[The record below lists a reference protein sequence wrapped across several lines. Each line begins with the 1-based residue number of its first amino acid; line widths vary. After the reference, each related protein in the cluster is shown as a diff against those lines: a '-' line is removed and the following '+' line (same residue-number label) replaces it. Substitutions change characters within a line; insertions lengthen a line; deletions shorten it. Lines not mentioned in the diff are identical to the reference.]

1 MTDQAPMRWQA
12 AEIPLLLWR
21 LPAREKVFYIL
32 RERENLPV
40 SLSLSIAC
48 RSHWHPV
55 HRPTSRPSL
64 CCFRESMLLFS
75 IYGSLIY
82 VR

>member
-21 LPAREKVFYIL
+21 LPAREKVSYIL

-40 SLSLSIAC
+40 SLSLNSLQIPLAP
-48 RSHWHPV
+48 SPPPHLSAVPLLL
-55 HRPTSRPSL
+55 SREYAS
-64 CCFRESMLLFS
+64 
-75 IYGSLIY
+75 
-82 VR
+82 V